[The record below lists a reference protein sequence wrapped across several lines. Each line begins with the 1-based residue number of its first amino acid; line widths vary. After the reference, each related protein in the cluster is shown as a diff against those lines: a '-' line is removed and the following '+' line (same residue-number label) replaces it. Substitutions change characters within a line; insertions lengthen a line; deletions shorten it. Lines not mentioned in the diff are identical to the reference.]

1 VSGLYTQLGARK
13 ISAEMRKNM
22 IEVLEFLYGL
32 ILGVLEE
39 GFAYA
44 IMALGVYITYKILD
58 FPDLSVDGT
67 FPLGGAVAV
76 VLIIAG
82 VNPVLTLFISFLAG
96 ALAGTITGLIHVKL
110 RVRNLFSGIIM
121 MTALYSINLR
131 ITGGTPNVPIFSKE
145 TIFEN
150 GFLEKFI
157 PENFK
162 PYITV
167 TILFIIVL
175 IMKLI
180 LDFYLNTKSGY
191 LLRAAGDNS
200 TLVTSLAIDK
210 GKVKIIGLA
219 LANGLVALAGAIY
232 CQKSGYFE
240 ISMGTGTMTIGLA
253 SVIIGTNLFRKA
265 SFIKSTSAVIIGSLL
280 YKLCVSIAISLGLE
294 NSDLRLITAIL
305 FLGILVVSNDR
316 KRKVKSNA

>member
-1 VSGLYTQLGARK
+1 
-13 ISAEMRKNM
+13 M
-22 IEVLEFLYGL
+22 IEFLEFLFGL

-39 GFAYA
+39 GFVYA

-82 VNPVLTLFISFLAG
+82 VNPGLTLFISFLTG
-96 ALAGTITGLIHVKL
+96 ALAGTIAGLIHVKL
-110 RVRNLFSGIIM
+110 RVRDLFSGIIM

-131 ITGGTPNVPIFSKE
+131 IAGTSNIPVFSRE

-150 GFLEKFI
+150 GFIEKYI
-157 PENFK
+157 PDSFK
-162 PYITV
+162 PYITL

-191 LLRAAGDNS
+191 LLRAVGDNS
-200 TLVTSLAIDK
+200 TLVASLAIDK

-219 LANGLVALAGAIY
+219 LANGFVALSGAVY
-232 CQKSGYFE
+232 SQKSGYFE
-240 ISMGTGTMTIGLA
+240 ISTGTGTMTIGLA
-253 SVIIGTNLFRKA
+253 SVIIGTNLFRRA
-265 SFIKSTSAVIIGSLL
+265 SFIKSTTAVIIGSLL
-280 YKLCVSIAISLGLE
+280 YKLCVSIAISLGME
-294 NSDLRLITAIL
+294 ASDLKLITAIL
-305 FLGILVVSNDR
+305 FLGILVVSNER
-316 KRKVKSNA
+316 KRKVKTNA